1 MASSVLELLCA
12 ERLSMITMSPGR
24 SVGRRISLTYWWKI
38 SELVAPSMVMQAL
51 DPSIRMEEIMVVERH
66 LPQGAAA

>member
-1 MASSVLELLCA
+1 
-12 ERLSMITMSPGR
+12 
-24 SVGRRISLTYWWKI
+24 LTYWWKI